1 MKILAIR
8 GRNLASLS
16 GEFAID
22 FTAEPLASAGLFA
35 ICGPTGA
42 GKSTLLDALCLALYD
57 ETPRVA
63 RVGGR
68 ATVLPD
74 VAGETIGAHDTRT
87 LLRRGAAEG
96 HAEVDFV
103 GGDGQAYRARWSVR
117 RARSKAGGKLQQTQ
131 MSLAR
136 LPGEEPVGGGL
147 KTEVQA
153 AIVERVGL
161 TFEQFTRAVLLAQN
175 EFFAFL
181 KAGDD
186 ERAALLQAL
195 TGTGRFEAI
204 SRRAFERNKAEQEA
218 LRQLREQAAQHQPLD
233 AETRA
238 QYELQRRQQH
248 DAVTALDERLRQHE
262 AQLRWHADAAE
273 LAKLEQQAIE
283 QHRAAVA
290 AHDAAAPRR
299 ARLADA
305 HAAQVARPLVAEI
318 DRLAAQREAQRQE
331 LARAAEAQA
340 AAERAAQHAQAE
352 RQRAATDLEAARHAE
367 AEMAPRLAQA
377 REFDAVIATLTP
389 DRERAA
395 QAHRQAAQALDEA
408 RREQARLRTERDSA
422 GAALAAA
429 EDWLARHAGREAL
442 GAQWPRW
449 EALFAQADD
458 WHGRHVAATQEV
470 ALLAERLA
478 TARRDQSEAQ
488 ARLASAAES
497 LQGAQRQVATAQQAL
512 AGHDRDAIAARAV
525 ELQRHRDAL
534 QQAAARWR
542 ERLAAEARMA
552 ELIQQR
558 DTLQAQRQQCQQD
571 IDAARAARP
580 AAQQAATQAERSW
593 QRALAACQQSVEQLR
608 ETLEPG
614 EPCPVCG
621 ASEHPYAHDDS
632 PLRAALQATL
642 GALEDEYRR
651 CQQAL
656 ARIDADE
663 RSAATLAHSH
673 DEALA
678 QLDTRLAAAR
688 QQRDRAEREWQADAL
703 AAQLP
708 QRVDVGQVPRT
719 GQAVQ
724 AGQAAQAG
732 QAGQVAQAGQAGQ
745 AVQAWRAQAVQA
757 GHTAQVETVDADQR
771 ADWFARQLADADAQL
786 RSAAELDADLRAL
799 DKQLQAARVRLDA
812 AQAEQMAADSALQRA
827 QAAAAELALRHG
839 AAVESAAATAAQR
852 DQALRE
858 LDAGALER
866 AAGLDWRRQ
875 WHDDPAA
882 FRARCEADAG
892 AWTRHRDQRDAQR
905 QRIVQLDGALA
916 AATQAHEHAVEA
928 HRKAAESL
936 AFADARLSEQ
946 SARRDALFAG
956 TPDAGLTVEAIAA
969 RLAQASTEATA
980 RVDAAQRASQAASEQ
995 LARQTARA
1003 EQAQAQAQALEQQ
1016 ARDAATRLDAWLQAW
1031 GDGHVGHDGHDSRD
1045 RRDGRDG
1052 HDGHDGLD
1060 ADVRHIGPAAT
1071 APFDEAA
1078 LRALLALDA
1087 DWLAREEEALHAL
1100 QREVDEARAVV
1111 QTRRAERE
1119 RHLARRLGEGDA
1131 ATVQAALTAA
1141 RAELERAK
1149 QALAEADFTL
1159 RRDDERRA
1167 QASDLI
1173 ARIDRQQAAAHT
1185 WQVLNELI
1193 GSADGKKFR
1202 NHAQQMTLDILLGYA
1217 NRHLA
1222 TLSRRYRLERV
1233 RQSLALLVIDQDMAD
1248 EARSVHSLSGGESFL
1263 VSLALALGLASL
1275 SSHRV
1280 RVESLFIDEGFGSL
1294 DADTL
1299 RVAMDAL
1306 DSLQAQG
1313 RKVGVIS
1320 HVHEMTERIGTRIE
1334 VRRLSGGQS
1343 RVMVGS

>member
-1 MKILAIR
+1 MRILGIR

-57 ETPRVA
+57 DTPRMA
-63 RVGGR
+63 RVAGR
-68 ATVLPD
+68 GAPLPD
-74 VAGETIGAHDTRT
+74 VAGETIGGDDPRM

-103 GGDGQAYRARWSVR
+103 GSDGQPYRARWSVR
-117 RARSKAGGKLQQTQ
+117 RARARAGGKLQQTQ

-147 KTEVQA
+147 KTEVKA

-181 KAGDD
+181 KADD
-186 ERAALLQAL
+186 NERAELLQAL

-238 QYELQRRQQH
+238 QCELQRRQQQ
-248 DAVTALDERLRQHE
+248 DVVNTLDQRLRQYE

-273 LAKLEQQAIE
+273 LANLEQQAIG

-290 AHDAAAPRR
+290 AHEAAAPRR

-305 HAAQVARPLVAEI
+305 HAAQAARALVAEI

-340 AAERAAQHAQAE
+340 AAARAAQHAQAE
-352 RQRAATDLEAARHAE
+352 HQRAVAALEASRHAE

-377 REFDAVIATLTP
+377 REVDAVIATLTP

-395 QAHRQAAQALDEA
+395 QAERQAAQALDEA
-408 RREQARLRTERDSA
+408 RREQARLHTARDTA

-429 EDWLARHAGREAL
+429 EAWLARHAGLEAL
-442 GAQWPRW
+442 GTQWPRW

-458 WHGRHVAATQEV
+458 WHGRHAAATREV
-470 ALLAERLA
+470 AQLAEQLA
-478 TARRDQSEAQ
+478 KARQDQSGAQ
-488 ARLASAAES
+488 ARLTSAAES
-497 LQGAQRQVATAQQAL
+497 LRAAQQQYATAQQAL
-512 AGHDRDAIAARAV
+512 AGHDRDAIAARAA
-525 ELQRHRDAL
+525 ELQRHRDAV

-542 ERLAAEARMA
+542 ERLAAEARTA

-558 DTLQAQRQQCQQD
+558 DTLRAQRQQCQQGV
-571 IDAARAARP
+571 DAARAARP
-580 AAQQAATQAERSW
+580 AAEHAATQAERSW

-656 ARIDADE
+656 ARVDANE

-673 DEALA
+673 GEALA
-678 QLDTRLAAAR
+678 QLDARLAAAR
-688 QQRDRAEREWQADAL
+688 QHSDQAEQEWQADAL
-703 AAQLP
+703 
-708 QRVDVGQVPRT
+708 T
-719 GQAVQ
+719 
-724 AGQAAQAG
+724 AQA
-732 QAGQVAQAGQAGQ
+732 
-745 AVQAWRAQAVQA
+745 
-757 GHTAQVETVDADQR
+757 ETIAADER
-771 ADWFARQLADADAQL
+771 NDWFARRLADADAQQ
-786 RSAAELDADLRAL
+786 RSAAELDTHLRAL

-812 AQAEQMAADSALQRA
+812 SQAEQSAADSTLQRA
-827 QAAAAELALRHG
+827 QALAAELALRHG
-839 AAVESAAATAAQR
+839 AANESAAATAAQR
-852 DQALRE
+852 EQVLRE
-858 LDAGALER
+858 LDRGALGQ
-866 AAGLDWRRQ
+866 AAGGDWSMQ
-875 WHDDPAA
+875 WHDAPAA
-882 FRARCEADAG
+882 FSARCAAHAG
-892 AWTRHRDQRDAQR
+892 LWARHRDERDAQR

-916 AATQAHEHAVEA
+916 TATYAHHLAVEA
-928 HRKAAESL
+928 HRQAAEAL
-936 AFADARLSEQ
+936 AFADARLADQ
-946 SARRDALFAG
+946 RARRDALFAG
-956 TPDAGLTVEAIAA
+956 TPDAGLAVDAIAA
-969 RLAQASTEATA
+969 RLAQASADA
-980 RVDAAQRASQAASEQ
+980 VALVDAAQRTSQAASEQ

-1003 EQAQAQAQALEQQ
+1003 EQAQSQGKALDEQ
-1016 ARDAATRLDAWLQAW
+1016 AREAAARLDAWLQGW
-1031 GDGHVGHDGHDSRD
+1031 QGGHDRS
-1045 RRDGRDG
+1045 
-1052 HDGHDGLD
+1052 
-1060 ADVRHIGPAAT
+1060 
-1071 APFDEAA
+1071 APLDEAS

-1100 QREVDEARAVV
+1100 QREVDAAHAVV

-1119 RHLARRLGEGDA
+1119 RHLARQPGEDDA
-1131 ATVQAALTAA
+1131 ATVEAALAAA

-1149 QALAEADFTL
+1149 QAQAEADFTL

-1173 ARIDRQQAAAHT
+1173 ARIDRQQATAHT

>member
-1 MKILAIR
+1 MRILAIR

-16 GEFAID
+16 GEFDID

-117 RARSKAGGKLQQTQ
+117 RARTRAGGKLQPTQ

-147 KTEVQA
+147 KSEVQA

-218 LRQLREQAAQHQPLD
+218 LRQLREQAAHHQPLD

-238 QYELQRRQQH
+238 QCELQRRQQQ
-248 DAVTALDERLRQHE
+248 DAVNALDERLRQHE

-273 LAKLEQQAIE
+273 LARLEQQAIGRH
-283 QHRAAVA
+283 QAAA
-290 AHDAAAPRR
+290 AAYDAAAPRR

-305 HAAQVARPLVAEI
+305 HAAQGARTLVAEV
-318 DRLAAQREAQRQE
+318 DRLAAAGEAQRQE
-331 LARAAEAQA
+331 LARAAQAQA
-340 AAERAAQHAQAE
+340 ASERAAQDAQAE
-352 RQRAATDLEAARHAE
+352 RQRAVAALETARRAE

-377 REFDAVIATLTP
+377 RELDAVIATLTP

-395 QAHRQAAQALDEA
+395 QAERQAAQALDEA
-408 RREQARLRTERDSA
+408 RREQARLRAERESA

-429 EDWLARHAGREAL
+429 EDWLARHAGLEAL
-442 GAQWPRW
+442 GTQWPRW
-449 EALFAQADD
+449 QALFVQADD
-458 WHGRHVAATQEV
+458 WHGRHAAAMQQ
-470 ALLAERLA
+470 AGQLAERLA
-478 TARRDQSEAQ
+478 AAQRDEAAAQ
-488 ARLASAAES
+488 ARLAAGAAS
-497 LQGAQRQVATAQQAL
+497 LQAAQQQYAEAQRAL
-512 AGHDRDAIAARAV
+512 AGHDRDAIAARASD
-525 ELQRHRDAL
+525 LQRHRDAL

-542 ERLAAEARMA
+542 DRLAAEARLA
-552 ELIQQR
+552 ELIEQR
-558 DTLQAQRQQCQQD
+558 DTLFAQRQQCQQR

-656 ARIDADE
+656 AQLDADE
-663 RSAATLAHSH
+663 RSAAALAHSH
-673 DEALA
+673 GEALT

-688 QQRDRAEREWQADAL
+688 QQRDQAEREWQADPL
-703 AAQLP
+703 AAQAETI
-708 QRVDVGQVPRT
+708 DV
-719 GQAVQ
+719 
-724 AGQAAQAG
+724 
-732 QAGQVAQAGQAGQ
+732 
-745 AVQAWRAQAVQA
+745 
-757 GHTAQVETVDADQR
+757 DQR
-771 ADWFARQLADADAQL
+771 TDWFARQLADADAQQ
-786 RSAAELDADLRAL
+786 RSAAALEATLRAL
-799 DKQLQAARVRLDA
+799 DKQLQAARARLDA
-812 AQAEQMAADSALQRA
+812 CQAEQTAADSALQRA
-827 QAAAAELALRHG
+827 QAQAAELALRHG
-839 AAVESAAATAAQR
+839 AANESAAATAAQR
-852 DQALRE
+852 DQALHD
-858 LDAGALER
+858 LDRGALGQ
-866 AAGLDWRRQ
+866 AAGVDWRDQ

-882 FRARCEADAG
+882 FRTRCAADAG
-892 AWTRHRDQRDAQR
+892 QWTRHRDERDAQR

-916 AATQAHEHAVEA
+916 TATQAHEHAVEA
-928 HRKAAESL
+928 HRQAAGAL

-946 SARRDALFAG
+946 RARRDALFAD
-956 TPDAGLTVEAIAA
+956 TPDAGLAVDAIAA
-969 RLAQASTEATA
+969 RLTQASADAAA

-995 LARQTARA
+995 RARQTARA
-1003 EQAQAQAQALEQQ
+1003 EQARSQGKALDEQ
-1016 ARDAATRLDAWLQAW
+1016 ARDAAARLDAWLGAW
-1031 GDGHVGHDGHDSRD
+1031 QRGHDAQQDDEQDDEQDTRIP
-1045 RRDGRDG
+1045 
-1052 HDGHDGLD
+1052 LD
-1060 ADVRHIGPAAT
+1060 ETG
-1071 APFDEAA
+1071 

-1087 DWLAREEEALHAL
+1087 DWLAREEAALHAL
-1100 QREVDEARAVV
+1100 QRDVDAAHAVV

-1119 RHLARRLGEGDA
+1119 RHLARRPGEDDA
-1131 ATVQAALTAA
+1131 VTVEAALAAA

-1149 QALAEADFTL
+1149 QALTEADFML

-1167 QASDLI
+1167 QASELI

>member
-1 MKILAIR
+1 MRILAIR

-57 ETPRVA
+57 RTPRVA

-68 ATVLPD
+68 DTVLPD

-117 RARSKAGGKLQQTQ
+117 RARGKAGGKLQQTQ

-136 LPGEEPVGGGL
+136 LPGDEPVGGGL

-233 AETRA
+233 ADTRA
-238 QYELQRRQQH
+238 QCERQRRQQQ
-248 DAVTALDERLRQHE
+248 DAVKALDERLRQYE
-262 AQLRWHADAAE
+262 AQLRWHADAAD
-273 LAKLEQQAIE
+273 LARLEQQAIDR
-283 QHRAAVA
+283 HRDAVA

-305 HAAQVARPLVAEI
+305 HAAQPARALVAEI

-331 LARAAEAQA
+331 LARAAEALA
-340 AAERAAQHAQAE
+340 AAARAAQDAQAE
-352 RQRAATDLEAARHAE
+352 RQRAAAALEAARHAE
-367 AEMAPRLAQA
+367 AAMAPRLAQA
-377 REFDAVIATLTP
+377 RELDAVIAALSP

-395 QAHRQAAQALDEA
+395 LAHRQAGQALEET
-408 RREQARLRTERDSA
+408 RRDQARLRTERESA
-422 GAALAAA
+422 GSALAAA
-429 EDWLARHAGREAL
+429 EDWLVRHAGLEAL
-442 GAQWPRW
+442 GTQWPRW
-449 EALFAQADD
+449 DALFAQADD
-458 WHGRHVAATQEV
+458 WHGRHAAATQEAARLA
-470 ALLAERLA
+470 ALLARAQQDQTDAQGRLA
-478 TARRDQSEAQ
+478 TA
-488 ARLASAAES
+488 AAS
-497 LQGAQRQVATAQQAL
+497 LQDAQQQYAVAQQAL
-512 AGHDRDAIAARAV
+512 AGHDRDAIAARAA
-525 ELQRHRDAL
+525 ELQRQRDAL

-552 ELIQQR
+552 ELVQQR
-558 DTLQAQRQQCQQD
+558 DTLQAQWQQCRQG

-580 AAQQAATQAERSW
+580 AAEQAAAQAERSW
-593 QRALAACQQSVEQLR
+593 QRALAACQQGVERLR

-632 PLRAALQATL
+632 PLGAALQATL

-663 RSAATLAHSH
+663 RSAAALARSH
-673 DEALA
+673 GDALA

-688 QQRDRAEREWQADAL
+688 QQCDQAQREWQADA
-703 AAQLP
+703 
-708 QRVDVGQVPRT
+708 V
-719 GQAVQ
+719 
-724 AGQAAQAG
+724 AAQAE
-732 QAGQVAQAGQAGQ
+732 A
-745 AVQAWRAQAVQA
+745 
-757 GHTAQVETVDADQR
+757 VDAGER
-771 ADWFARQLADADAQL
+771 ADWIARQLADADAQQ
-786 RSAAELDADLRAL
+786 RSAAELDTHLRAL
-799 DKQLQAARVRLDA
+799 DRQVQAARLRLDA
-812 AQAEQMAADSALQRA
+812 GQAEQTAAQGALQRA
-827 QAAAAELALRHG
+827 QALAAELALRHG
-839 AAVESAAATAAQR
+839 TANESAAATAAQR
-852 DQALRE
+852 DQALRA
-858 LDAGALER
+858 LDEGALRHAAGA
-866 AAGLDWRRQ
+866 GWRSQ
-875 WHDDPAA
+875 WHDDPAGL
-882 FRARCEADAG
+882 RTRCAEDAG
-892 AWTRHRDQRDAQR
+892 QWTRHRGERDAQR

-916 AATQAHEHAVEA
+916 AATQAHERALDA
-928 HRKAAESL
+928 HRKAAEAL
-936 AFADARLSEQ
+936 AFADTRLSG
-946 SARRDALFAG
+946 RRAEREALFAG
-956 TPDAGLTVEAIAA
+956 TPDAGLTVDAIAA
-969 RLAQASTEATA
+969 RLAQAGADATA
-980 RVDAAQRASQAASEQ
+980 RVDEAQRVSQAASEQ
-995 LARQTARA
+995 LARQGTRA
-1003 EQAQAQAQALEQQ
+1003 EQAQSQSEVLDRQ
-1016 ARDAATRLDAWLQAW
+1016 AREAAARLEAWLQGW
-1031 GDGHVGHDGHDSRD
+1031 NDRHDGS
-1045 RRDGRDG
+1045 
-1052 HDGHDGLD
+1052 
-1060 ADVRHIGPAAT
+1060 AAA
-1071 APFDEAA
+1071 APLDEAG

-1087 DWLAREEEALHAL
+1087 DWLAREEASLHAL
-1100 QREVDEARAVV
+1100 QREVDAAHGAV

-1119 RHLARRLGEGDA
+1119 RHLARRPGQDDA
-1131 ATVQAALTAA
+1131 ATVQAALAAA
-1141 RAELERAK
+1141 RAELEGAK

-1167 QASDLI
+1167 QASDLVT
-1173 ARIDRQQAAAHT
+1173 RIERQQATAHT

-1294 DADTL
+1294 DGDTL

-1343 RVMVGS
+1343 RVTVGA

>member
-1 MKILAIR
+1 MRILAIR

-16 GEFAID
+16 GEFAVD

-57 ETPRVA
+57 ATPRVA

-204 SRRAFERNKAEQEA
+204 SRRAFERNKAEQET
-218 LRQLREQAAQHQPLD
+218 LRQLREQAAKHQPLD

-238 QYELQRRQQH
+238 QCELQRQQQQ
-248 DAVTALDERLRQHE
+248 DAVTALDQRLRHHE
-262 AQLRWHADAAE
+262 AQLRWHVDAAE
-273 LAKLEQQAIE
+273 LANLEQQAIG

-290 AHDAAAPRR
+290 AHDAAAARR
-299 ARLADA
+299 ARMADA
-305 HAAQVARPLVAEI
+305 HAAQAARALVAEV

-331 LARAAEAQA
+331 LAHAAQAQA
-340 AAERAAQHAQAE
+340 AAERAAQDAQAE
-352 RQRAATDLEAARHAE
+352 RQRAAAAMEAARHAE

-377 REFDAVIATLTP
+377 REYDAVIATLTP

-395 QAHRQAAQALDEA
+395 QANRQAAQALDEA
-408 RREQARLRTERDSA
+408 GREQARLRTARESA
-422 GAALAAA
+422 GTALAAA
-429 EDWLARHAGREAL
+429 EDWLARHAGLEAL

-449 EALFAQADD
+449 DALFAQADD
-458 WHGRHVAATQEV
+458 WHGRHVAATREV
-470 ALLAERLA
+470 AQLAERLA
-478 TARRDQSEAQ
+478 RAQRDQADAQ
-488 ARLASAAES
+488 ARLACAAES
-497 LQGAQRQVATAQQAL
+497 LRAAQQQYAEAQHAL
-512 AGHDRDAIAARAV
+512 AGHDRDAIAARAA
-525 ELQRHRDAL
+525 ELQRRRDVL

-558 DTLQAQRQQCQQD
+558 DTLLAQRQQCQQG

-580 AAQQAATQAERSW
+580 AAEHAATQAERSW

-608 ETLEPG
+608 ETLAPG

-642 GALEDEYRR
+642 GALEHEYRR

-656 ARIDADE
+656 ARLDADE
-663 RSAATLAHSH
+663 RSAATLARSH
-673 DEALA
+673 GEALA

-688 QQRDRAEREWQADAL
+688 QQRDQAEREWQADAL
-703 AAQLP
+703 AAQ
-708 QRVDVGQVPRT
+708 
-719 GQAVQ
+719 ANS
-724 AGQAAQAG
+724 
-732 QAGQVAQAGQAGQ
+732 
-745 AVQAWRAQAVQA
+745 
-757 GHTAQVETVDADQR
+757 VDADER
-771 ADWFARQLADADAQL
+771 TGWFARQLADADAQQ
-786 RSAAELDADLRAL
+786 RSAAELDTHLRAL

-812 AQAEQMAADSALQRA
+812 SQAELTAADSAQQRA
-827 QAAAAELALRHG
+827 QALAAELALRHG
-839 AAVESAAATAAQR
+839 AANEAAAATAAQR
-852 DQALRE
+852 DQALHE
-858 LDAGALER
+858 LDRGALGQAAGAH
-866 AAGLDWRRQ
+866 WREP

-882 FRARCEADAG
+882 FRAHCAADAG
-892 AWTRHRDQRDAQR
+892 QWARHRDERDAQR
-905 QRIVQLDGALA
+905 QRIVQLDGTLA
-916 AATQAHEHAVEA
+916 TATQAHAHAVEA
-928 HRKAAESL
+928 DRQAAEAL

-946 SARRDALFAG
+946 RGRRDALFAG
-956 TPDAGLTVEAIAA
+956 TPDAGLAVDAIAA
-969 RLAQASTEATA
+969 RLAQASADAAA

-1003 EQAQAQAQALEQQ
+1003 EQAQSQGKALDEH
-1016 ARDAATRLDAWLQAW
+1016 ARAAAARLDAWLQAW
-1031 GDGHVGHDGHDSRD
+1031 HDGHDRS
-1045 RRDGRDG
+1045 
-1052 HDGHDGLD
+1052 
-1060 ADVRHIGPAAT
+1060 
-1071 APFDEAA
+1071 APLDEAG

-1100 QREVDEARAVV
+1100 QREVDAAHAVV

-1119 RHLARRLGEGDA
+1119 RHLARRLGEDDA
-1131 ATVQAALTAA
+1131 ATVEAALAAA

-1173 ARIDRQQAAAHT
+1173 ARIDRQQATAHT

-1233 RQSLALLVIDQDMAD
+1233 RHSLALLVIDQDMAD

-1343 RVMVGS
+1343 RVMVGP

>member
-1 MKILAIR
+1 MRILAIR

-117 RARSKAGGKLQQTQ
+117 RARGKAGGKLQQTQ

-233 AETRA
+233 ADTRA
-238 QYELQRRQQH
+238 QCEQQRRQQQ

-262 AQLRWHADAAE
+262 AQLRWHADAAD
-273 LAKLEQQAIE
+273 LARLEQQAIDR
-283 QHRAAVA
+283 HRAAIA

-299 ARLADA
+299 TRLADA
-305 HAAQVARPLVAEI
+305 HAAQPARALVAEI
-318 DRLAAQREAQRQE
+318 DRLAAQREAQRQQ
-331 LARAAEAQA
+331 LARAAEALA
-340 AAERAAQHAQAE
+340 AAERAAQDAQAE
-352 RQRAATDLEAARHAE
+352 RQRAAAALEAARHAE
-367 AEMAPRLAQA
+367 AAMAPRLAQA
-377 REFDAVIATLTP
+377 RQLDAVIAALSP
-389 DRERAA
+389 DRERVAL
-395 QAHRQAAQALDEA
+395 AHRQAEQALEET
-408 RREQARLRTERDSA
+408 RRDQARLRTERESA
-422 GAALAAA
+422 GSALAAA
-429 EDWLARHAGREAL
+429 EDWLVRHARLEAL
-442 GAQWPRW
+442 ATQWPRW
-449 EALFAQADD
+449 DALFAQADD
-458 WHGRHVAATQEV
+458 WHIRHAAATQE
-470 ALLAERLA
+470 A
-478 TARRDQSEAQ
+478 
-488 ARLASAAES
+488 ARLAAQLAKAQQDQTDAQGRLAAAAAS
-497 LQGAQRQVATAQQAL
+497 LQEAQQQYAVAQQAL
-512 AGHDRDAIAARAV
+512 AGHDRDAIAARAA
-525 ELQRHRDAL
+525 ELQRQRDAL

-552 ELIQQR
+552 ELVQQR
-558 DTLQAQRQQCQQD
+558 DTLQAQWQQCQQG

-580 AAQQAATQAERSW
+580 AAEQAAAQAERCW

-621 ASEHPYAHDDS
+621 ASEHPYAHGDS

-642 GALEDEYRR
+642 GALENEYRR

-663 RSAATLAHSH
+663 RSAAALAHSH
-673 DEALA
+673 GEALA
-678 QLDTRLAAAR
+678 QLDTRLAAAT
-688 QQRDRAEREWQADAL
+688 QQRDLAACEWQADA
-703 AAQLP
+703 
-708 QRVDVGQVPRT
+708 V
-719 GQAVQ
+719 
-724 AGQAAQAG
+724 AAQA
-732 QAGQVAQAGQAGQ
+732 
-745 AVQAWRAQAVQA
+745 
-757 GHTAQVETVDADQR
+757 EMIDADQR
-771 ADWFARQLADADAQL
+771 ADWFARQLADADAQQ
-786 RSAAELDADLRAL
+786 RSAAELDTQLRVL
-799 DKQLQAARVRLDA
+799 DKQLQAARLRLDA
-812 AQAEQMAADSALQRA
+812 GQAEQTAADSALQRA
-827 QAAAAELALRHG
+827 QALAAELALRHG
-839 AAVESAAATAAQR
+839 AANESAAATAAQR

-858 LDAGALER
+858 LDEGALAR
-866 AAGLDWRRQ
+866 AAGAGWRGQ
-875 WHDDPAA
+875 WHDDPAG
-882 FRARCEADAG
+882 FRTRCADDAG
-892 AWTRHRDQRDAQR
+892 QWTRHRDERDAQR

-916 AATQAHEHAVEA
+916 AATQSHEHALDA
-928 HRKAAESL
+928 HRKAAEAL
-936 AFADARLSEQ
+936 AFADTRLSE
-946 SARRDALFAG
+946 RRADREALFAG
-956 TPDAGLTVEAIAA
+956 TPDAGLTVDTIAA
-969 RLAQASTEATA
+969 RLAQAGADATA
-980 RVDAAQRASQAASEQ
+980 RVDAAQRASQAANEQ
-995 LARQTARA
+995 LARQGTRA
-1003 EQAQAQAQALEQQ
+1003 EQAQSQSEVLDRQ
-1016 ARDAATRLDAWLQAW
+1016 AREAAARLKAWLQDWHA
-1031 GDGHVGHDGHDSRD
+1031 
-1045 RRDGRDG
+1045 RREGS
-1052 HDGHDGLD
+1052 
-1060 ADVRHIGPAAT
+1060 AAA
-1071 APFDEAA
+1071 APLDEAG

-1100 QREVDEARAVV
+1100 QREVDAAHGAV

-1119 RHLARRLGEGDA
+1119 RHLARRPGQDDA
-1131 ATVQAALTAA
+1131 ATVQAALAAA

-1167 QASDLI
+1167 QASDLVT
-1173 ARIDRQQAAAHT
+1173 RIERQQATAHT

-1294 DADTL
+1294 DGDTL

>member
-1 MKILAIR
+1 MRILAIR

-63 RVGGR
+63 RVGSR

-103 GGDGQAYRARWSVR
+103 GGDGLAYRARWNVR
-117 RARSKAGGKLQQTQ
+117 RARTKAGGKLQQTQ

-218 LRQLREQAAQHQPLD
+218 LRQLREQAAQLQPLD
-233 AETRA
+233 AQTRA
-238 QYELQRRQQH
+238 QCELQRRQQQ
-248 DAVTALDERLRQHE
+248 DTVAALDERLRQHE
-262 AQLRWHADAAE
+262 AQVRWHADAAE
-273 LAKLEQQAIE
+273 LAKLEQQALARH
-283 QHRAAVA
+283 QAAAA

-305 HAAQVARPLVAEI
+305 HAAQAARALVAEV
-318 DRLAAQREAQRQE
+318 DRLGAQREAQRQE
-331 LARAAEAQA
+331 LSRAAEAQA
-340 AAERAAQHAQAE
+340 AAERAARDAQAE
-352 RQRAATDLEAARHAE
+352 RQRAAAALDVARHAE

-395 QAHRQAAQALDEA
+395 LAHRQAEQALEQA
-408 RREQARLRTERDSA
+408 RREQARLQAQRESA
-422 GAALAAA
+422 GTALAGA
-429 EDWLARHAGREAL
+429 EDWLARHAGLEAL

-449 EALFAQADD
+449 EALFAQAGD
-458 WHGRHVAATQEV
+458 WHGRHVTATREV
-470 ALLAERLA
+470 AQLAEQLA
-478 TARRDQSEAQ
+478 KARRDQSQ
-488 ARLASAAES
+488 VRARLAAAAQS
-497 LQGAQRQVATAQQAL
+497 LHDAQRQYALAQQAL

-542 ERLAAEARMA
+542 ERLAADARIA
-552 ELIQQR
+552 ELMQQR
-558 DTLQAQRQQCQQD
+558 DTLRAQRQQCQQG
-571 IDAARAARP
+571 IDTARAARP
-580 AAQQAATQAERSW
+580 VAQQAATQAERSW

-656 ARIDADE
+656 ARLDADE
-663 RSAATLAHSH
+663 RSAAALAHSH

-678 QLDTRLAAAR
+678 QLDTRLAAAQ
-688 QQRDRAEREWQADAL
+688 QQRDRAEREWRADAV
-703 AAQLP
+703 AVQ
-708 QRVDVGQVPRT
+708 VGQ
-719 GQAVQ
+719 AE
-724 AGQAAQAG
+724 AI
-732 QAGQVAQAGQAGQ
+732 
-745 AVQAWRAQAVQA
+745 
-757 GHTAQVETVDADQR
+757 DADQR
-771 ADWFARQLADADAQL
+771 ADWFAQQLADADAQQ
-786 RSAAELDADLRAL
+786 RSAAELDTRLRDLDR
-799 DKQLQAARVRLDA
+799 QLQAARLRLDA
-812 AQAEQMAADSALQRA
+812 SQGEQTAADSALQRA
-827 QAAAAELALRHG
+827 QALAAELALRHG
-839 AAVESAAATAAQR
+839 AASESAAATAAQR
-852 DQALRE
+852 EQALRE
-858 LDAGALER
+858 LDEGALGR
-866 AAGLDWRRQ
+866 AAGVDWRQQ

-882 FRARCEADAG
+882 FLARCTTDAG
-892 AWTRHRDQRDAQR
+892 TWVRHRDERDAQR

-928 HRKAAESL
+928 HRNAAETL
-936 AFADARLSEQ
+936 AFADARLSAQ
-946 SARRDALFAG
+946 RAQRDALFAG
-956 TPDAGLTVEAIAA
+956 TADAGLTVEAISA
-969 RLAQASTEATA
+969 RLAQASADATA
-980 RVDAAQRASQAASEQ
+980 RVEAAQRSSQAATEQ
-995 LARQTARA
+995 LARQSARA
-1003 EQAQAQAQALEQQ
+1003 EQAQSQGKALDQQ
-1016 ARDAATRLDAWLQAW
+1016 AREAAARLDAWLQA
-1031 GDGHVGHDGHDSRD
+1031 R
-1045 RRDGRDG
+1045 
-1052 HDGHDGLD
+1052 HDGHDGS
-1060 ADVRHIGPAAT
+1060 AAT
-1071 APFDEAA
+1071 AALDEAG

-1087 DWLAREEEALHAL
+1087 DWLAREEASLHAL
-1100 QREVDEARAVV
+1100 QREVDAARAVV
-1111 QTRRAERE
+1111 QTRGAERE
-1119 RHLARRLGEGDA
+1119 RHLARRPGEDDLT
-1131 ATVQAALTAA
+1131 TVEAALAAA
-1141 RAELERAK
+1141 RVELERAK

-1173 ARIDRQQAAAHT
+1173 ARIDRQQATAHT

-1320 HVHEMTERIGTRIE
+1320 HVHEMTERIGTRID

-1343 RVMVGS
+1343 RVVVGT

>member
-63 RVGGR
+63 RIGSR

-74 VAGETIGAHDTRT
+74 VAGETVGAHDTRT

-117 RARSKAGGKLQQTQ
+117 RARSKAGGKLQPTQ

-147 KTEVQA
+147 KSEVQA

-233 AETRA
+233 AATRA
-238 QYELQRRQQH
+238 QCELQRRQQQ
-248 DAVTALDERLRQHE
+248 DAVDALDQRLRQHE

-273 LAKLEQQAIE
+273 LARLEQQAIG
-283 QHRAAVA
+283 QHQAAVA
-290 AHDAAAPRR
+290 AYDAAAPRR

-305 HAAQVARPLVAEI
+305 HAAQAARTLVAEV
-318 DRLAAQREAQRQE
+318 DRLAAEGEAQRQE
-331 LARAAEAQA
+331 LARAAQAQA
-340 AAERAAQHAQAE
+340 ASERAAQDAQAE
-352 RQRAATDLEAARHAE
+352 RQRAVAALEAARHAE

-377 REFDAVIATLTP
+377 RQLDAVIATLTP
-389 DRERAA
+389 DREGAA
-395 QAHRQAAQALDEA
+395 QAERQAAQALDEA
-408 RREQARLRTERDSA
+408 RSEQARLQTERESA

-429 EDWLARHAGREAL
+429 DDWLARHAGLEAL
-442 GAQWPRW
+442 GTQWPRW
-449 EALFAQADD
+449 EALFVQADD
-458 WHGRHVAATQEV
+458 WHCRHAAAMQEV
-470 ALLAERLA
+470 GQLAERLA
-478 TARRDQSEAQ
+478 AAQRDEAEARQRLTAGAASLQAARQQYAEAQ
-488 ARLASAAES
+488 H
-497 LQGAQRQVATAQQAL
+497 AL
-512 AGHDRDAIAARAV
+512 AGHDRDAIAARAS

-542 ERLAAEARMA
+542 ERLAAENRLA
-552 ELIQQR
+552 ELVQQR
-558 DTLQAQRQQCQQD
+558 DTLLAQRQQCQQG

-593 QRALAACQQSVEQLR
+593 QRALAACQQGVEQLR

-621 ASEHPYAHDDS
+621 ASEHPYAHHDS

-656 ARIDADE
+656 AQLDADE
-663 RSAATLAHSH
+663 RSAAALAHSH
-673 DEALA
+673 DETLA
-678 QLDTRLAAAR
+678 QLDLRLAAAQ
-688 QQRDRAEREWQADAL
+688 QQRDQAEREWQGDAFS
-703 AAQLP
+703 
-708 QRVDVGQVPRT
+708 
-719 GQAVQ
+719 
-724 AGQAAQAG
+724 AQAG
-732 QAGQVAQAGQAGQ
+732 
-745 AVQAWRAQAVQA
+745 
-757 GHTAQVETVDADQR
+757 TISADGR
-771 ADWFARQLADADAQL
+771 ADWFAQQLAQADAQQ
-786 RSAAELDADLRAL
+786 RSAAELDARLRGL

-812 AQAEQMAADSALQRA
+812 SQAEQTAADSALQRA
-827 QAAAAELALRHG
+827 QSQAAELALRHG
-839 AAVESAAATAAQR
+839 AANESAAATAAQR

-858 LDAGALER
+858 LDRGALGQAGDAPGAAGAAR
-866 AAGLDWRRQ
+866 ADWQQQ

-882 FRARCEADAG
+882 FRARCATNAG
-892 AWTRHRDQRDAQR
+892 QWVRYRDERDAQR
-905 QRIVQLDGALA
+905 QRILQLDGALRA
-916 AATQAHEHAVEA
+916 ASQAHEHAAEA
-928 HRKAAESL
+928 HRKTGEAL

-946 SARRDALFAG
+946 RALRDALFAD
-956 TPDAGLTVEAIAA
+956 TPDAGRPVDAIAA
-969 RLAQASTEATA
+969 RLAQASADAAA
-980 RVDAAQRASQAASEQ
+980 RAEAAQRASQSASEQ
-995 LARQTARA
+995 LARQTART
-1003 EQAQAQAQALEQQ
+1003 EQAQAQCQALGQQ
-1016 ARDAATRLDAWLQAW
+1016 TREAASRLDAWLQDW
-1031 GDGHVGHDGHDSRD
+1031 RRGHDDEQDTS
-1045 RRDGRDG
+1045 
-1052 HDGHDGLD
+1052 
-1060 ADVRHIGPAAT
+1060 AAL
-1071 APFDEAA
+1071 DEAG

-1100 QREVDEARAVV
+1100 QRDVDAAHAIV

-1119 RHLARRLGEGDA
+1119 RHLARRFGEDDA
-1131 ATVQAALTAA
+1131 ATVEAALAAA

-1149 QALAEADFTL
+1149 QALAESEFTL

-1167 QASDLI
+1167 HASELI
-1173 ARIDRQQAAAHT
+1173 ARIDRQQATAHT

>member
-117 RARSKAGGKLQQTQ
+117 RARTKAGGKLQQSQ

-238 QYELQRRQQH
+238 QCELQRRQQQ

-273 LAKLEQQAIE
+273 LANLEQQALG
-283 QHRAAVA
+283 QHRDAVA
-290 AHDAAAPRR
+290 AHDAAATRR

-305 HAAQVARPLVAEI
+305 HAAQPARALVAEV
-318 DRLAAQREAQRQE
+318 DRLAAQREAQRLE
-331 LARAAEAQA
+331 LSRAAEAQA
-340 AAERAAQHAQAE
+340 AAERAAQDAQAE
-352 RQRAATDLEAARHAE
+352 RQRAAAALDAARHAE

-377 REFDAVIATLTP
+377 RQYDAVIATLMP

-395 QAHRQAAQALDEA
+395 LANRQAEQALDEA
-408 RREQARLRTERDSA
+408 RREQARLRTERESA

-429 EDWLARHAGREAL
+429 EDWLGQHAGREPL
-442 GAQWPRW
+442 GTQWPRW
-449 EALFAQADD
+449 EALFTHAGD
-458 WHGRHVAATQEV
+458 WHGRHVAATQE
-470 ALLAERLA
+470 AAQLAERLA
-478 TARRDQSEAQ
+478 TAQRDQSEAQ
-488 ARLASAAES
+488 ARLAAAAES
-497 LQGAQRQVATAQQAL
+497 LRAEQQQYATAQQAL
-512 AGHDRDAIAARAV
+512 AGYDRDAIATRTA

-552 ELIQQR
+552 ELTQQR
-558 DTLQAQRQQCQQD
+558 DMLQAQRQQCQQG

-621 ASEHPYAHDDS
+621 ASEHPYAHEDS

-642 GALEDEYRR
+642 SALEDEYRR

-663 RSAATLAHSH
+663 RSAAALAHSH

-678 QLDTRLAAAR
+678 QLDTRMAAAR
-688 QQRDRAEREWQADAL
+688 QQRDHAEREWQADAL
-703 AAQLP
+703 AAN
-708 QRVDVGQVPRT
+708 VV
-719 GQAVQ
+719 
-724 AGQAAQAG
+724 QAAQA
-732 QAGQVAQAGQAGQ
+732 AQA
-745 AVQAWRAQAVQA
+745 AQATQA
-757 GHTAQVETVDADQR
+757 ETIDADR
-771 ADWFARQLADADAQL
+771 RTDWFARQLADADAQQ
-786 RSAAELDADLRAL
+786 RSAAELETSLRAL

-812 AQAEQMAADSALQRA
+812 AQAEQTAADGALQRA
-827 QAAAAELALRHG
+827 QAVAAELALRHG
-839 AAVESAAATAAQR
+839 AANESAAATAAQR
-852 DQALRE
+852 EQALRE
-858 LDAGALER
+858 LDEGALAQAVGR
-866 AAGLDWRRQ
+866 DWRRQ

-882 FRARCEADAG
+882 FRARCAADAG
-892 AWTRHRDQRDAQR
+892 AWTGHRDERDAQR

-928 HRKAAESL
+928 HRKTAESL

-946 SARRDALFAG
+946 RARRDALFAG
-956 TPDAGLTVEAIAA
+956 TPDAGLTVEAIAS
-969 RLAQASTEATA
+969 RLAQASAEATA
-980 RVDAAQRASQAASEQ
+980 RIDAAQRANQAASEQ

-1003 EQAQAQAQALEQQ
+1003 EQAQAQGQALEQQ
-1016 ARDAATRLDAWLQAW
+1016 AHEAAARLDAWLQAW
-1031 GDGHVGHDGHDSRD
+1031 RDGHVGHDGHD
-1045 RRDGRDG
+1045 GRLG
-1052 HDGHDGLD
+1052 HDAHVGS
-1060 ADVRHIGPAAT
+1060 AAT
-1071 APFDEAA
+1071 APLDEAG

-1087 DWLAREEEALHAL
+1087 DWLAREEASLHAL
-1100 QREVDEARAVV
+1100 QREVDAARAVV

-1119 RHLARRLGEGDA
+1119 RHLARQPGQDDLP
-1131 ATVQAALTAA
+1131 TVEAALAVA

-1173 ARIDRQQAAAHT
+1173 ARIDRQQATAHT

-1299 RVAMDAL
+1299 RIAMDAL

-1343 RVMVGS
+1343 RVMVSS